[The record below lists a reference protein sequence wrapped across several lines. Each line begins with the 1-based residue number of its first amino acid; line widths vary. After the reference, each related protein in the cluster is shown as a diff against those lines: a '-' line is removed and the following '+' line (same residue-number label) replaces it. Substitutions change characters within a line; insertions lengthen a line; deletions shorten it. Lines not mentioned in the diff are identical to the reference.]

1 MFIMVSARAPTLGEY
16 RTLANRCAPTI
27 VILFGA
33 PEMIGIDLVAG
44 HDNG

>member
-1 MFIMVSARAPTLGEY
+1 VGKK
-16 RTLANRCAPTI
+16 RTLANRSARTI

-44 HDNG
+44 RDNG